1 MSRTTRDNDR
11 FELLVERSFVAQH
24 FLTVPDPEPPEGEVH
39 SHRFTVELLLAGDS
53 LGEYNYLVNIND
65 LVDLLDDIER
75 RYRDAVLNDLPEFAG
90 ENPSVERFARVLS
103 DRVREEL
110 SADRVDSLQVRIWED
125 DLARAS
131 HETEL

>member
-1 MSRTTRDNDR
+1 MSHTTDDGTY
-11 FELLVERSFVAQH
+11 ELLVDRSFVAQH
-24 FLTVPDPEPPEGEVH
+24 SLTVPDPDPPEGEVH
-39 SHRFTVELLLAGDS
+39 SHRFTVEVLLAGDS

-65 LVDLLDDIER
+65 LVALLDDLER

-90 ENPSVERFARVLS
+90 ENPSVERFARVIS

-110 SADRVDSLQVRIWED
+110 STDRLDSLTVRVWED

-131 HETEL
+131 YETEL